1 MSKLSTINE
10 LHALYQECVN
20 CPNTTKECPGTW
32 RDSAKGIIPDGFY
45 FATTP
50 VDVLVVGKN
59 TGHPD
64 QRERELFSGLTGET
78 LYKTLRAKQEADFQ
92 NGGLIG

>member
-1 MSKLSTINE
+1 MSKESTVNE
-10 LHALYQECVN
+10 LHELYQECVN
-20 CPNTTKECPGTW
+20 CPNTEKECPGIL

-45 FATTP
+45 FATIP

-64 QRERELFSGLTGET
+64 QRERELFAGLTGET
-78 LYKTLRAKQEADFQ
+78 LYKTLWAKQEVDF
-92 NGGLIG
+92 